1 MPVQSVFQIAP
12 VYTVVSSLPSVAGAA
27 GLAAVAADTGTDGG
41 PTAPVTFAKAAYTQG
56 LHGGSVADYSNA
68 VTMLASVSRKNTP
81 VAITPSSE
89 IEPRATSSILL
100 EVTTDEDPGV
110 LLGSPLVTNDRV
122 EWAGKV
128 MTVVG
133 TALPQGSGYITDCLL
148 VT

>member
-1 MPVQSVFQIAP
+1 MPTTSVYSIAP
-12 VYTVVSSLPSVAGAA
+12 VYTVVSSIPSIAGAA

-41 PTAPVTFAKAAYTQG
+41 PTALVTFAKAAYTQG
-56 LHGGSVADYSNA
+56 SHGGSVPAYSNA
-68 VTMLASVSRKNTP
+68 VTMLASVTRKNTP
-81 VAITPSSE
+81 VVITPGSD
-89 IEPRATSSILL
+89 IEPRATSSMLL
-100 EVTTDEDPGV
+100 EVTTDEDPGA